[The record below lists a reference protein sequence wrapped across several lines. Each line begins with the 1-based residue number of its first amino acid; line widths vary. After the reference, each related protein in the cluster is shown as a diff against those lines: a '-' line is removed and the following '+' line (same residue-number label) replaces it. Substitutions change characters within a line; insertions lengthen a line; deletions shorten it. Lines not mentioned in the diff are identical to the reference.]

1 MLRDVS
7 LSGDFLWDLKSAFLG
22 GGGDTPSSALV
33 PPCTFAKIIIM
44 IIFKIT
50 RKIAFCF
57 GLSSSNAIVNYFA
70 TSPTSMVIFTT
81 LLNIFNQGLQT
92 LSKSCLGI

>member
-22 GGGDTPSSALV
+22 GGGDTPSSALA
-33 PPCTFAKIIIM
+33 PPCTFSKIIIM

-50 RKIAFCF
+50 RKTAFSF

-70 TSPTSMVIFTT
+70 TSPASMVVFTT
-81 LLNIFNQGLQT
+81 FLCSIFLIRG
-92 LSKSCLGI
+92 SKHY